1 MKPKFSKKID
11 HRPEDVLDEIVRA
24 RLFDDYNNLDAYDEP
39 EEMKEAY
46 EKVLKYI
53 TKGTD
58 KRLKLFDKKF

>member
-1 MKPKFSKKID
+1 MKPKFSKKVD
-11 HRPEDVLDEIVRA
+11 YRPEDVLDEIVRA

-39 EEMKEAY
+39 QEMLEAY
-46 EKVLKYI
+46 EMVLRYI